1 MDIDFTPKKR
11 EEKTDRTKKSYLILK
26 GKERETLEKIKS
38 QLNYSW
44 SELLTKMV
52 ELLVWYLDQQNK
64 AKIEEKEK
72 EKEKKDKK

>member
-26 GKERETLEKIKS
+26 GKERETLEKIKD

-44 SELLTKMV
+44 SELLTKMID
-52 ELLVWYLDQQNK
+52 LLCWYLEQQSK
-64 AKIEEKEK
+64 SSKKEK
-72 EKEKKDKK
+72 EEKK